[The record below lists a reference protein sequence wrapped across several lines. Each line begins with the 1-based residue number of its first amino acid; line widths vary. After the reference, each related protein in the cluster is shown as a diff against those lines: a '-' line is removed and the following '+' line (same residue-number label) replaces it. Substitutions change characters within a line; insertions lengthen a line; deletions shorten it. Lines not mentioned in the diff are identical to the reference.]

1 MFEILIILASLV
13 LDQSSKIWAATT
25 LAEHSG
31 SMPIIQDVF
40 HLTYT
45 QNRGA
50 AFGMLQNQYLLFV
63 VVTIFALGVM
73 AYILITERKNV
84 SIWFRIALSLLF
96 AGAAG
101 NFIDRLLLHYV
112 RDFLDFT
119 LIDFAIFNIA
129 DACISVGAVLMAV
142 SVLFIDGKK
151 ILVNNKTGET
161 APDTSGR
168 KKSKCDSAKEDDKI

>member
-1 MFEILIILASLV
+1 MLEILIILAALV
-13 LDQSSKIWAATT
+13 LDQTTKIWAATT
-25 LAEHSG
+25 LAAHSG
-31 SMPIIQDVF
+31 SMPLIQDVF

-50 AFGMLQNQYLLFV
+50 AFGMLQNQYVFFII
-63 VVTIFALGVM
+63 VTILALGVM
-73 AYILITERKNV
+73 AYVLVTERKKV
-84 SIWFRIALSLLF
+84 SLWFRIALSLLF

-129 DACISVGAVLMAV
+129 DACISVGAVLMII

-151 ILVNNKTGET
+151 MLV
-161 APDTSGR
+161 
-168 KKSKCDSAKEDDKI
+168 KSKADETV